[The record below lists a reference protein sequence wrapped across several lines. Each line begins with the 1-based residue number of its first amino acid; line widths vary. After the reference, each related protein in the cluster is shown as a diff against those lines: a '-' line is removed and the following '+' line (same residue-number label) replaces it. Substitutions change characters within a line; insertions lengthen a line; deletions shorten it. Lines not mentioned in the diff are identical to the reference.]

1 MLIFKI
7 MIMLIGL
14 ILILLGVFLDS
25 KVILKTTSK
34 NKKIRN
40 EVVYLKLQRLLYIV
54 FGIFYIC
61 LGISLIQNLISD
73 HIAVYL
79 TSSIILISILTD
91 FIVRK
96 NFSIK

>member
-1 MLIFKI
+1 MFIFKL

-25 KVILKTTSK
+25 KVILKTTSR

-40 EVVYLKLQRLLYIV
+40 EKTFLKLQRLLYII
-54 FGIFYIC
+54 FGAFYIC
-61 LGISLIQNLISD
+61 LSISLIQNLIKD
-73 HIAVYL
+73 NIAVYL
-79 TSSIILISILTD
+79 TSSILLVSILID

-96 NFSIK
+96 KFSIE

>member
-1 MLIFKI
+1 MFIFKL

-34 NKKIRN
+34 NKKILN
-40 EVVYLKLQRLLYIV
+40 KETYLKLQRLLYII

-61 LGISLIQNLISD
+61 LSICLIQNLIKD
-73 HIAVYL
+73 NIAVYL
-79 TSSIILISILTD
+79 TSSILLVSILID

-96 NFSIK
+96 KFSIE